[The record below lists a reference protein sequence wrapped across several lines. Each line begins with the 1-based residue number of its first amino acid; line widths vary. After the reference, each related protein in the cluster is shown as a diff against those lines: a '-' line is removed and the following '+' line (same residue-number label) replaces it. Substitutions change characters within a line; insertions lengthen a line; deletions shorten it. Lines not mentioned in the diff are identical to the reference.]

1 MPLQTEPLGV
11 LDILRSIPDSVF
23 TIDADKR
30 LIALNDPAQ
39 ALTGTAESA
48 AVGRPCG
55 QILRSEVCNTERC
68 PFHRSL
74 LGGETVTTFNIIAK
88 DAAGAE
94 TPICI
99 NTSPL
104 KNAKGEIVGV
114 VETIRVVT
122 HINRLIEELR
132 EQRNKVQAILDSVAE
147 GVFTVDRDGRV
158 TSVNRTAEQVLGC
171 AAEDVLG
178 GRTADRFPAEICGSG
193 SPLDET
199 LRTGRAVRNRE
210 LVVGF
215 ADRKAI
221 PLSVCS
227 GPFRDEHGATMGAV
241 CTFRDLREIE
251 RIAEERRQR
260 APFLGII
267 GKHARMREIFDMVEM
282 IKDSDSTVL
291 LQGESGTG
299 KGLFARALHNLS
311 PREGQP
317 FIKVS
322 CAALPETLLES
333 ELFGHEK
340 GAFTGAIRERKGRF
354 ELADKGTI
362 FLDEIG
368 DLSPTVQVK
377 LLRVLQEQQFERL
390 GGNETIQVDV
400 RVIAATHRD
409 LPRLMREGRFRE
421 DLYYRLNVIPI
432 HLPALR
438 ERKSDV
444 PLLVEF
450 LLERLVAKGKGKVL
464 SLSPRAISVLMEHDW
479 PGNVRELENVL
490 EHAIVCSRGGVI
502 EPDAFP
508 SSIVGMQPG
517 PAHRSKRP
525 RASASAAEE
534 TDTLLA
540 ALDASRW
547 NRGLAASRLG
557 IDRTTLWRKMR
568 RWSIVDPK
576 D

>member
-1 MPLQTEPLGV
+1 MPISTEPLNV
-11 LDILRSIPDSVF
+11 LDILRSIPDSVL

-30 LIALNDPAQ
+30 LIALNDPAET
-39 ALTGTAESA
+39 LTGIREAV

-55 QILRSEVCNTERC
+55 QILRSEICDTERC
-68 PFHRSL
+68 PFQRSL
-74 LGGETVTTFNIIAK
+74 LRGETVTTFNIMAV
-88 DAAGAE
+88 DSNGTE

-104 KNAKGEIVGV
+104 KNAKGDVVGV

-122 HINRLIEELR
+122 HINRLIGELR
-132 EQRNKVQAILDSVAE
+132 EQRNKVQAVLDSVAE
-147 GVFTVDRDGRV
+147 GVFTVDRDGSV
-158 TSVNRTAEQVLGC
+158 TSVNRTAEQILGC
-171 AAEDVLG
+171 ASADILG
-178 GRTADRFPAEICGSG
+178 QRASVCFPTEICDAS

-199 LRTGRAVRNRE
+199 LRTGRVARNRE
-210 LVVGF
+210 LVISLS
-215 ADRKAI
+215 DRKSI
-221 PLSVCS
+221 PLSVCA
-227 GPFRDEHGATMGAV
+227 GPFRDEHGATLGAV

-251 RIAEERRQR
+251 RIAEERRHR
-260 APFLGII
+260 APLLGII
-267 GKHARMREIFDMVEM
+267 GKHARMREVLDMVEM

-299 KGLFARALHNLS
+299 KGLLARALHSLS
-311 PREGQP
+311 PRDHQP

-409 LPRLMREGRFRE
+409 LPRLMRESKFRE

-438 ERKSDV
+438 ERKSDI

-450 LLERLVAKGKGKVL
+450 LLERLAAKGKGKVL
-464 SLSPRAISVLMEHDW
+464 SLSPRAMSVLMEHDW
-479 PGNVRELENVL
+479 PGNVRELENAL
-490 EHAIVCSRGGVI
+490 EHAIVCSRGGAI

-508 SSIVGMQPG
+508 NSVVGTQPG
-517 PAHRSKRP
+517 HAHHSKRP
-525 RASASAAEE
+525 RPASAADEK
-534 TDTLLA
+534 DALLH
-540 ALDASRW
+540 ALEASRW
-547 NRGLAASRLG
+547 NRGLAALRLG

-568 RWSIVDPK
+568 RWSIVVPK